1 MAKIRFNQNF
11 GIDMPTLVLERRD
24 FSKIGILSDI
34 SDVEYRET
42 LQAPELSFTVR
53 KTEPSVWEHINNYNL
68 VFIPEYREHFSLHVD
83 TSEETC
89 VTKTVTA
96 TYLPVSELQE
106 IKLRNL

>member
-68 VFIPEYREHFSLHVD
+68 FRNTENIFHCMWIHRRR
-83 TSEETC
+83 
-89 VTKTVTA
+89 
-96 TYLPVSELQE
+96 PVSQ
-106 IKLRNL
+106 KP